1 MQSTISVGGGWAVL
15 KSVDDIPE
23 LSRISGYTQDY
34 LLARFEHAQAIG
46 RLIYP
51 HISWNGSQGLQS
63 I

>member
-1 MQSTISVGGGWAVL
+1 MQSTISVSGGWAVL
-15 KSVDDIPE
+15 KSEDDIPE
-23 LSRISGYTQDY
+23 LSRVSGHTEEY
-34 LLARFEHAQAIG
+34 LKQRFDHAQAVG